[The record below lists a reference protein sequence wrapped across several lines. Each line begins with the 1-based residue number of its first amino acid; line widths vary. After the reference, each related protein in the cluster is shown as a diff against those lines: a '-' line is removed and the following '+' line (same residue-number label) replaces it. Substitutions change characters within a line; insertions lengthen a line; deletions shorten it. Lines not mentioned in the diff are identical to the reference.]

1 MDKTVESM
9 LKRRASLLHKDNK
22 SVPEHHEVMAN
33 LGFFL
38 GETILNEMSPM
49 AKKMMGIDKPFPLA
63 PKTVWLSPGDRIDG
77 NIVLKPPPN
86 DDVIKALTHE
96 GILEI
101 GSTLEGKL
109 EKHWL
114 ARIKA
119 AKKEVENFERFF
131 IRKLK
136 KK

>member
-1 MDKTVESM
+1 MDKPVERM
-9 LKRRASLLHKDNK
+9 LKRRASLLHKDSK
-22 SVPEHHEVMAN
+22 SVPEHHEVMSN

-49 AKKMMGIDKPFPLA
+49 AKEMMGIDKPFPVP
-63 PKTVWLSPGDRIDG
+63 PKTVWLPPVDRIDG

-101 GSTLEGKL
+101 GSTLEERL

-114 ARIKA
+114 GRIKA
-119 AKKEVENFERFF
+119 AKKEVEDFERLSDSFY
-131 IRKLK
+131 
-136 KK
+136 

>member
-1 MDKTVESM
+1 MDKSVERM
-9 LKRRASLLHKDNK
+9 LKRRASLLHKDSK
-22 SVPEHHEVMAN
+22 SVTEHHEVMSN

-49 AKKMMGIDKPFPLA
+49 AKEMMGIDKPFPVP
-63 PKTVWLSPGDRIDG
+63 PKTVWLPPGDRIDG

-101 GSTLEGKL
+101 GSTLEERL

-114 ARIKA
+114 GRIKA
-119 AKKEVENFERFF
+119 AKKEVEDFERLSDSFY
-131 IRKLK
+131 
-136 KK
+136 